1 MGQSKFPK
9 FPISWEPYLACES
22 SKPYF
27 KKLIEFLNQEY
38 RQEKRVYP
46 KTSEYFQSLN
56 LVSPE
61 QAKVVIIGQDPY
73 HGQQQA
79 HGLSFS
85 VKPGVP
91 PPPSLQNIF
100 KEISRCFGTRSP
112 NNGNLP
118 AWCEQGVLLLNSVLT
133 VRAGEPGSHRNQGWE
148 ILTDA
153 VISTLTNYKSNLVF
167 ILWGKDA
174 QKKGKFI
181 DRDLHLVLQASHPS
195 PLSAYRGFWG
205 CDHFFLANQYL
216 KQHGKT
222 PVCWHSG
229 P

>member
-1 MGQSKFPK
+1 MGQLIFPK
-9 FPISWEPYLACES
+9 FPIPWGAYLDSES

-27 KKLIEFLNQEY
+27 KKLLEFLHQEHS
-38 RQEKRVYP
+38 QESTLYP

-73 HGQQQA
+73 HGQAQA

-85 VKPGVP
+85 VKSGVP

-100 KEISRCFGTRSP
+100 KEISRCFGTP
-112 NNGNLP
+112 PPKHGNLTH
-118 AWCEQGVLLLNSVLT
+118 WCEQGVLLLNSVLT

-153 VISTLTNYKSNLVF
+153 VIATLTNYKPNLVF
-167 ILWGKDA
+167 MLWGKDA
-174 QKKGKFI
+174 QKKGTFI

-195 PLSAYRGFWG
+195 PLSAYRGFLG
-205 CDHFFLANQYL
+205 CDHFLKANQYL

-222 PVCWHSG
+222 PVHWHSV
-229 P
+229 